1 MALQRIEI
9 DKNKPLNPGD
19 VIELEYRC
27 TGMVW
32 ITSAQVAM
40 IEWKLA
46 RRSDWEIISN
56 SLPEN
61 NRITFKILIKSKIPQ
76 DPKLQ
81 TASIGVTALMI
92 SAAIVAVGV
101 IGWLT
106 LDKVYQ
112 IFEKVIESPAGQVAV
127 AGMGAAGI
135 AVLIIAL
142 LMLSKK

>member
-9 DKNKPLNPGD
+9 DKNKSLNPGD
-19 VIELEYRC
+19 VIELEYKC

-40 IEWKLA
+40 IEWQCAK
-46 RRSDWEIISN
+46 RTDWEIISN
-56 SLPEN
+56 SLPET
-61 NRITFKILIKSKIPQ
+61 NRITFKILIKSKIQQ

-81 TASIGVTALMI
+81 TASIGVTALMV

-106 LDKVYQ
+106 LDKIYQ
-112 IFEKVIESPAGQVAV
+112 LVEKVIESPAGQVAV

-142 LMLSKK
+142 LMLLKK

>member
-19 VIELEYRC
+19 VIELEYKC
-27 TGMVW
+27 TGLVW

-40 IEWKLA
+40 IEWQCA
-46 RRSDWEIISN
+46 RRTDWEIISN

-61 NRITFKILIKSKIPQ
+61 NRITFKILIKSKTPQ

-81 TASIGVTALMI
+81 TASIGVTALMV

-106 LDKVYQ
+106 LDKIYQ
-112 IFEKVIESPAGQVAV
+112 LTETPAGKIAV

-142 LMLSKK
+142 LMLFKK

>member
-27 TGMVW
+27 TGLVW
-32 ITSAQVAM
+32 ITSAQVAI
-40 IEWKLA
+40 IEWQLA
-46 RRSDWEIISN
+46 NRADWSIISN

-61 NRITFKILIKSKIPQ
+61 NRITFEVLIKSKTPQ

-112 IFEKVIESPAGQVAV
+112 IAETPAGKIAV
-127 AGMGAAGI
+127 AGTGLALPVVAGI
-135 AVLIIAL
+135 VLLGL
-142 LMLSKK
+142 LKR

>member
-9 DKNKPLNPGD
+9 DKNKPLMPGD

-32 ITSAQVAM
+32 ITSAQVAL

-46 RRSDWEIISN
+46 RRTDWEIISN

-61 NRITFKILIKSKIPQ
+61 NRITFKILIKSKTPQ

-81 TASIGVTALMI
+81 TASIGVTALMV

-106 LDKVYQ
+106 LDKIYQ
-112 IFEKVIESPAGQVAV
+112 LTETPAGKIAV

-142 LMLSKK
+142 LMLLKK